1 MAPKFPNA
9 AVLHRLA
16 AIVTATL
23 VAAFCVTAPAQAQ
36 WLKYKTPGIPRTPDG
51 KPNLSAPA
59 PRMADGKPDLSGL
72 WRTDAAGTAATGKAE
87 DGVKPLPWAV
97 ALTKKRKE
105 TIGRESPSV
114 LCLPTGVQIDDDVG
128 KIVQTRNLLVM
139 LWSGTRYR
147 EVFLDGRPLP
157 VDPNPDWMGYSVGH
171 WEGDT
176 LVIESAGF
184 NDKTW
189 LDDDGHPHTEQLHVT
204 ERIHRSD
211 FGHLE
216 VIRTMVDPGA
226 LREPWTV
233 PVKLELDADTEQLEY
248 VCNENERDRQHLVG
262 KASDDKSV
270 PVDPYILKK
279 YVGTYEFTSPTTHQ
293 VFNLTFAFDKDHLVF
308 GGMGSSVPLVSASK
322 TDFSGGGATFKFVAD
337 QSGAVTYALIQTV
350 EGDFKAVR
358 K

>member
-1 MAPKFPNA
+1 MAPMFPNA

-16 AIVTATL
+16 AIVTVTL

-87 DGVKPLPWAV
+87 DAVKPLPWAV

-105 TIGRESPSV
+105 TIGRDSPSV
-114 LCLPTGVQIDDDVG
+114 RCLPTGVQIDDDVG
-128 KIVQTRNLLVM
+128 KIVQTRNLLIM

-176 LVIESAGF
+176 LVIESTGF

-211 FGHLE
+211 FGHME

-233 PVKLELDADTEQLEY
+233 PIKLELDADTEQLEY

-262 KASDDKSV
+262 KASDDKGV
-270 PVDPYILKK
+270 RVDPNILKK
-279 YVGTYEFTSPTTHQ
+279 YVGSYEFTSPTTHQ
-293 VFNLTFAFDKDHLVF
+293 VFNLTFTLDKDHLVF
-308 GGMGSSVPLVSASK
+308 GGTGPSVPLVSASQ
-322 TDFSGGGATFKFVAD
+322 TDFSGDGATFKFVAD

-350 EGDFKAVR
+350 EGDFKALR